1 MNSPTGS
8 ATAAIADADLALMLL
23 RRIGA
28 LSLTDDALKARVPAV
43 GVLRRTALITPR
55 TANIR
60 LPKST
65 ARLVVREWTASRR
78 TTSPRSSNDAIEAS
92 WQRLPGGEFFFS
104 SAFEKRDLTSGQHHS
119 SSAMPPRKKPPTPG
133 SAGKGRQLGLF
144 ESFQRDTPSK
154 RRRKSAGGDI
164 HLEYSKS
171 R

>member
-1 MNSPTGS
+1 VDRFKANHVTSIVKRCNRS
-8 ATAAIADADLALMLL
+8 QLAAAAG
-23 RRIGA
+23 R
-28 LSLTDDALKARVPAV
+28 
-43 GVLRRTALITPR
+43 GV
-55 TANIR
+55 
-60 LPKST
+60 
-65 ARLVVREWTASRR
+65 
-78 TTSPRSSNDAIEAS
+78 
-92 WQRLPGGEFFFS
+92 FFS

-119 SSAMPPRKKPPTPG
+119 FSAMPPRKKPPTPG